1 MSTTLF
7 LLDGAADTHLAT
19 DNVTL
24 VAANVGWFSR
34 PLGTARGSG
43 ATTTSATATVAGPT
57 AGIETTGPGLTKTQ
71 WISKPVSADVT
82 ISGTITANIWAAEDN
97 MSANVAINVVID
109 ILRAATTTTR
119 NSNTIQN
126 IVQSTRVTEVAVTT
140 RAVNNFTTG
149 MTSGAYTA
157 QTLNRGDRLRIRLVG
172 DDAGTMASGFTFN
185 ASYGGAT
192 GGADGDTFVTFTEDF
207 SFESAPAGTQLFLT
221 DVQSGL
227 TPAPA
232 LISDFT
238 GADENPLSEGGNWAN
253 LNTSSDP
260 LQRLSNAASASVNTD
275 SASYWT
281 PANFGADLEAY
292 VTITNPATSPAGLI
306 GRIQGEGGAAT
317 WDGYVVRAS
326 TLSLQIGRVDNGV
339 ITLLVNTGSVT
350 VASGDKLGMRISG
363 SAIEAWKQLSGSG
376 VWNLVATTT
385 DTTYASAGK
394 IGLFCTSTSIGMDD
408 FYAATN
414 SNLFTPLAWTARG
427 GGVTNYQWP
436 TQAGWVA
443 PIATLDWYTKQLTAF
458 TLTGMAQANL
468 RAKESAASSKTTL
481 RCQIARVDVDG
492 TNPTVWADWCISPA
506 ATTNLDGELDTTET
520 AYTAWASGDDLSISD
535 GQRLRFRV
543 YTDDTTDTAMV
554 TARTVTFYY
563 AGTSGGASGD
573 SYVTLAQS
581 VTEYVASGPSL
592 VLEQGFVNFNDPG
605 VL

>member
-1 MSTTLF
+1 MATTLF
-7 LLDGAADTHLAT
+7 LLDTDPDTQLGT
-19 DNVTL
+19 DSTTIDGR
-24 VAANVGWFSR
+24 NVGWISR
-34 PLGTARGSG
+34 AMGTSRGSG
-43 ATTTSATATVAGPT
+43 VTSKDAATVAGPT
-57 AGIETTGPGLTKTQ
+57 AGREIDDSTASFPMQ
-71 WISKPVSADVT
+71 WISPPVSADVT
-82 ISGTITANIWAAEDN
+82 ISGVITLNIWASENN
-97 MSANVAINVVID
+97 MSANVAINAVIEV
-109 ILRAATTTTR
+109 IRAATTTTR
-119 NSNTIQN
+119 NSNTLVN
-126 IVQSTRVTEVAVTT
+126 IATSARVTELGFSGANTVQ
-140 RAVNNFTTG
+140 NFTVTP
-149 MTSGAYTA
+149 GAGV
-157 QTLNRGDRLRIRLVG
+157 LVNRGDRLRVRIFG
-172 DDAGTMASGFTFN
+172 DDAGTMATGFTFQAGYN
-185 ASYGGAT
+185 GTTSA
-192 GGADGDTFVTFTEDF
+192 ADGDTFVTFTETF
-207 SFESAPAGTQLFLT
+207 AFESAPSGTQLFLT
-221 DVQSGL
+221 NVQSGL
-227 TPAPA
+227 TAAPA

-253 LNTSSDP
+253 LNTSSNP
-260 LQRLSNAASASVNTD
+260 LQRLSNAATASVNAD

-292 VTITNPATSPAGLI
+292 VTITSPATSPAGLI

-350 VASGDKLGMRISG
+350 IASGDKLGMRISG
-363 SAIEAWKQLSGSG
+363 SAIEAWKQLSGSS

-414 SNLFTPLAWTARG
+414 SNLFTPLAWTSRG

-458 TLTGMAQANL
+458 TLTGLAQGNIRALESNVSAN
-468 RAKESAASSKTTL
+468 SSVRL
-481 RCQIARVDVDG
+481 EIARVDSDG
-492 TNPTVWADWCISPA
+492 TNATVWSSWCIGGTDGGL
-506 ATTNLDGELDTTET
+506 TTSEA
-520 AYTAWASGDDLSISD
+520 AYTANTSGDDLAVSN
-535 GQRLRFRV
+535 GQRLRIRL
-543 YTDDTTDTAMV
+543 YLDDVSSSVMGGAQ
-554 TARTVTFYY
+554 TVTFFY

-581 VTEYVASGPSL
+581 VTEFVASGPSL